1 MVIRPQRR
9 RVKPQARDIAGTLA
23 RMLRISVLVT
33 VAAALL
39 SAPAAEAV
47 IQLDRAV
54 SGARL
59 GNSKAEVRTALGKP
73 RRVIHRDGLFGPT
86 TEFRYRGGIR
96 VIFLNGR
103 ATLAGTRGPGDRT
116 NRGVGVGSSERAV
129 ENKVPGVT
137 CETFEGTRICSR
149 GAEQP
154 GERGTFFF
162 LRGGRVTRA
171 EVAILID

>member
-1 MVIRPQRR
+1 MIR
-9 RVKPQARDIAGTLA
+9 VTL
-23 RMLRISVLVT
+23 VLT
-33 VAAALL
+33 LL
-39 SAPAAEAV
+39 SALLLAPPAGAV

-59 GNSKAEVRTALGKP
+59 GNTKAEVRAALGSP
-73 RRVIHRDGLFGPT
+73 RSVLKSVGEFGPT
-86 TEFRYRGGIR
+86 TVYRYRGGLR
-96 VIFLNGR
+96 VLFLANR
-103 ATLAGTRGPGDRT
+103 VTLAGTTGLGDRT
-116 NRGVGVGSSERAV
+116 NRGVGVGSTERAV
-129 ENKVPGVT
+129 RNRVPEIT

-162 LRGGRVTRA
+162 LEQGRVVRA

>member
-1 MVIRPQRR
+1 
-9 RVKPQARDIAGTLA
+9 
-23 RMLRISVLVT
+23 MLRIGLLVT
-33 VAAALL
+33 FASALL
-39 SAPAAEAV
+39 FAPSAEAV

-59 GNSKAEVRTALGKP
+59 GNSKSEVRTALGNP
-73 RRVIHRDGLFGPT
+73 RRVINRDGLFGPT
-86 TEFRYRGGIR
+86 TEFRYRGGLR
-96 VIFLNGR
+96 VIFLSGR
-103 ATLAGTRGPGDRT
+103 VTLAGTTGKGDRT

-129 ENKVPGVT
+129 RNRVPGVT
-137 CETFEGTRICSR
+137 CESFEQLRICSR

-162 LRGGRVTRA
+162 LRQGRVTRA

>member
-1 MVIRPQRR
+1 MRAATLIIS
-9 RVKPQARDIAGTLA
+9 IA
-23 RMLRISVLVT
+23 S
-33 VAAALL
+33 LL
-39 SAPAAEAV
+39 LLAPAAEAV

-59 GNSKAEVRTALGKP
+59 DNSKAEVRTALGKP
-73 RRVIHRDGLFGPT
+73 RRVINRDGLFGPT
-86 TEFRYRGGIR
+86 TTFRYRGGLR
-96 VIFLNGR
+96 VVFLNGR
-103 ATLAGTRGPGDRT
+103 VTLAGTTGLGDRT
-116 NRGVGVGSSERAV
+116 RRGVGVGSSEQAV
-129 ENKVPGVT
+129 ENRVPGVT

-162 LRGGRVTRA
+162 LRQGRVVRA